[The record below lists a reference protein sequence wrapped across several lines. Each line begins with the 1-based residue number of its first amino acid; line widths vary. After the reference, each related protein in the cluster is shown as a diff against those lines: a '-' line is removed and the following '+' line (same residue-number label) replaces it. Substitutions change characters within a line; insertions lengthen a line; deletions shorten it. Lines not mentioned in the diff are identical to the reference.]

1 MPKISQYYQ
10 KRFSKQDNLIRAN
23 AWKVLCKF
31 FLQKYIKRTDT
42 VIDFGAGYC
51 EFINN
56 ISCKKKIAVDLNADT
71 ILYANKD
78 VKVIK
83 LKAKNLPSELNNKAD
98 VVFMS
103 NFLEHLDTKEDL
115 VATLEKAYQVLR
127 KGGQLIIIQPN
138 IDLVKERY
146 WDFIDHKIVLNTKS
160 IKELLSITNFGIE
173 IFTNRFLPYTTLDW
187 KFIFITANFIR
198 LYLLIP
204 SGLRPFAGQSFIV
217 ARKK

>member
-23 AWKVLCKF
+23 AWEVLCKF

-98 VVFMS
+98 VVLIG
-103 NFLEHLDTKEDL
+103 NFFNILEITK
-115 VATLEKAYQVLR
+115 A
-127 KGGQLIIIQPN
+127 
-138 IDLVKERY
+138 
-146 WDFIDHKIVLNTKS
+146 
-160 IKELLSITNFGIE
+160 
-173 IFTNRFLPYTTLDW
+173 FLPTW
-187 KFIFITANFIR
+187 EK
-198 LYLLIP
+198 
-204 SGLRPFAGQSFIV
+204 
-217 ARKK
+217 